1 MTTQTRPPTDAHAAI
16 RQMVEIIVAGWDPVQ
31 IILFGS
37 RARGDHREDSDVDLL
52 VVLDEVEDYSALR
65 TEIDQ
70 ALDCTRTRRD
80 VKLATPAEV
89 VRQAT
94 VAGTIERAAMVEGKT
109 LHVRG
114 RGDPV
119 SETVLQWLEMS
130 RRDIRGA
137 HNQMIADPTE
147 PALACFHAQQ
157 SAEKSIKAALVAESI
172 DPPRIHDLSKLRELL
187 PEGWEVPGSDA
198 ELKRIGTWAG
208 KSRYSLG
215 FEDFTDPAAAWG
227 IDMAQAIHDAIV
239 SELIRRGVIVE

>member
-1 MTTQTRPPTDAHAAI
+1 
-16 RQMVEIIVAGWDPVQ
+16 MVEIIVEGWDPVQ

-52 VVLDEVEDYSALR
+52 VVLDELEDYSALR
-65 TEIDQ
+65 REIER
-70 ALDCTRTRRD
+70 ALDCTKTRRD
-80 VKLATPAEV
+80 VKLATPTEV
-89 VRQAT
+89 VRKAT

-137 HNQMIADPTE
+137 HNQMAADPTE

-157 SAEKSIKAALVAESI
+157 SAEKSLKAALVAERI
-172 DPPRIHDLSKLRELL
+172 DPLRTHDLNELRNLL
-187 PEGWEVPGSDA
+187 PEDWAIPATAA
-198 ELKRIGTWAG
+198 ELERMSKWAVE
-208 KSRYSLG
+208 SRYSAG
-215 FEDFTDPAAAWG
+215 SEDFTDTVAVWG
-227 IDMAQAIHDAIV
+227 IETAQAIHDAVV
-239 SELIRRGVIVE
+239 SELTRRGLIVE